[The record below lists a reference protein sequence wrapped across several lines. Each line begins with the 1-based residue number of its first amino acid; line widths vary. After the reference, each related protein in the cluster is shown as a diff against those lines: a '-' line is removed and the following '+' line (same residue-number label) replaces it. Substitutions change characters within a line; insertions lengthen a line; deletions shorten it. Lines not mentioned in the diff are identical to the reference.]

1 MLSSVARANI
11 YLKFFGFFKVPF
23 IWLTRAKVL
32 RLDESSVEI
41 KIPLKR
47 KTKNHLNSMYFGAL
61 AIGADVAGGFMAM
74 TKAKQNNMRISLAF
88 KHVEGRFIQRA
99 ESDVHFICD
108 DGAVID
114 KMLATT
120 METGE
125 RVNESVRITSVCP
138 AIDRNQAVA
147 EFDLTLSV
155 KRY

>member
-1 MLSSVARANI
+1 MLSPVTKANI

-32 RLDESSVEI
+32 HLDDNRVEI

-47 KTKNHLNSMYFGAL
+47 STKNHLNSMYFGAL

-74 TKAKQNNMRISLAF
+74 TKAKKKNIRISLAF
-88 KHVEGRFIQRA
+88 KHVEGNFIQRA
-99 ESDVHFICD
+99 ESDVHFICN

-125 RVNESVRITSVCP
+125 RVNESVRITAVCP
-138 AIDRNQAVA
+138 AIYSSQAVA